1 MAIDVALANG
11 PGLVA
16 ADVNVTFRCV
26 VLNQPAGQPWLSP
39 DLDFA
44 CNDATG
50 GGFSQF
56 LSTGGGPGWRIRG
69 TRAFHVCDP
78 DVGDKCNAVVVRSSN
93 DVQYFFAP
101 VIGHNVGNTGSVA
114 GAACKGFCG
123 NPSQPLDVVLVI
135 DRTGSLSAS
144 ELANV
149 KNGAQEVLNAYD
161 PTLVKI
167 GLVVLPYGNPGNP
180 VGTPISPD
188 PQVNCRAAQEQY
200 YPAVPPRTYR
210 VVPAPPNPQ
219 PPIQPPVWEPPEPR
233 FTGGAWNSSPW
244 GMVGIT
250 NNYTKLSS
258 AIACLRTASSD
269 SYVDAPGL
277 PRRLLEHRRQ
287 PHQPQRPRD
296 RGREHVPCQQPEHPG
311 CHDPAL

>member
-11 PGLVA
+11 PGLTA
-16 ADVNVTFRCV
+16 SDVNVTFRCV

-44 CNDATG
+44 CNDAGG

-56 LSTGGGPGWRIRG
+56 LSTGGGPGWKIRG
-69 TRAFHVCDP
+69 NRAFHVCVP
-78 DVGDKCNAVVVRSSN
+78 DSGDKCNAVVVRSSN

-149 KNGAQEVLNAYD
+149 KDGAGRDPVLNAYD
-161 PTLVKI
+161 PTLRRS

-188 PQVNCRAAQEQY
+188 PEVNCRAAQE
-200 YPAVPPRTYR
+200 PVLPGRTGR
-210 VVPAPPNPQ
+210 AP
-219 PPIQPPVWEPPEPR
+219 
-233 FTGGAWNSSPW
+233 TAW
-244 GMVGIT
+244 
-250 NNYTKLSS
+250 
-258 AIACLRTASSD
+258 CR
-269 SYVDAPGL
+269 
-277 PRRLLEHRRQ
+277 
-287 PHQPQRPRD
+287 
-296 RGREHVPCQQPEHPG
+296 
-311 CHDPAL
+311 